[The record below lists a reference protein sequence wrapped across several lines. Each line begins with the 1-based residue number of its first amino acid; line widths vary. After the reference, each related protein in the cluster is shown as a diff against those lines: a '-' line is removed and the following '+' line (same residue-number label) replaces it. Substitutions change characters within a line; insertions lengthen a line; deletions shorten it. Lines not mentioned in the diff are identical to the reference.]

1 MPPRSRHAM
10 RVCARTESRKQPSF
24 PRNRSGSTVMT
35 LRRSCEI
42 ALLKREIAMGSNV
55 VVATRRVRQVRRS
68 KNTFP
73 AGRRSF
79 LSYCAAAILTVSM
92 PAYAGAGSDYP
103 DRPIQ
108 VYVPFAAG
116 SASDVITRVLLGRMA
131 TSLGQNFVVENR
143 PGAGGNTGTAAA
155 AHAAPDG
162 YTLVMSTSGPLAA
175 NKSLFKELGY
185 DPQKD
190 FAPIC
195 LFATLPNIIV
205 INAKLPPKTLFDLIN
220 YAKQHPRQLNYGSV
234 GVGSSQHLAGA
245 YFEQLTGTQLVHVP
259 YRNIASYTPD
269 FISGQVPV
277 GFQLLPNVLGL
288 IKNGDARALAVASN
302 KRMTA
307 LPDVPTAAEA
317 GLQGYESYAWLA
329 LLAPANTD
337 KTIID
342 KLYAAVEEALK
353 DPKVRPLFVEQ
364 GAEPVV
370 LGPENLRNFIASET
384 AKWAAIIEKIGI
396 DPM

>member
-1 MPPRSRHAM
+1 MQASD
-10 RVCARTESRKQPSF
+10 
-24 PRNRSGSTVMT
+24 
-35 LRRSCEI
+35 
-42 ALLKREIAMGSNV
+42 
-55 VVATRRVRQVRRS
+55 VRRP
-68 KNTFP
+68 NDRFR
-73 AGRRSF
+73 AIRRSF
-79 LSYCAAAILTVSM
+79 LARCAAAILAVSV
-92 PAYAGAGSDYP
+92 PAYAGASSDYP

-116 SASDVITRVLLGRMA
+116 SASDVITRILLGRMS

-143 PGAGGNTGTAAA
+143 PGAGGNTGTAAV

-162 YTLVMSTSGPLAA
+162 YTLLMSTSGPLAA
-175 NKSLFKELGY
+175 NKALFKELGY

-195 LFATLPNIIV
+195 LFATLPNVVV
-205 INAKLPPKTLFDLIN
+205 INAKLPPKTLLELIN
-220 YAKQHPRQLNYGSV
+220 YAKEHPKQLNYGSV

-302 KRMTA
+302 QRMTA

-317 GLQGYESYAWLA
+317 GLQGYESSAWLA

-337 KTIID
+337 KAVVD
-342 KLYAAVEEALK
+342 RLYAAAQEASK
-353 DPKVRPLFVEQ
+353 DPKVRALFAEQ
-364 GAEPVV
+364 GAEPMD
-370 LGPENLRNFIASET
+370 LGPDDLKKFMASEIL
-384 AKWAAIIEKIGI
+384 KWSEVIGKMGI
-396 DPM
+396 APM

>member
-1 MPPRSRHAM
+1 
-10 RVCARTESRKQPSF
+10 
-24 PRNRSGSTVMT
+24 MT
-35 LRRSCEI
+35 ASE
-42 ALLKREIAMGSNV
+42 K
-55 VVATRRVRQVRRS
+55 VR
-68 KNTFP
+68 

-79 LSYCAAAILTVSM
+79 LTCVAAAILAVSM
-92 PAYAGAGSDYP
+92 PAYAAASSDYP

-108 VYVPFAAG
+108 IYVPFAAG
-116 SASDVITRVLLGRMA
+116 SASDVITRILLNRMA

-175 NKSLFKELGY
+175 NKALFKELGY

-190 FAPIC
+190 LAPIC
-195 LFATLPNIIV
+195 MFATLPNIVV
-205 INAKLPPKTLFDLIN
+205 INAKLPPKTLHEFID
-220 YAKQHPRQLNYGSV
+220 YAKAHPKQLNYGSV

-269 FISGQVPV
+269 FIAGQVPV

-288 IKNGDARALAVASN
+288 IKNGDARALAVAGS
-302 KRMTA
+302 KRMAA

-317 GLQGYESYAWLA
+317 GLPGYESYAWLA

-337 KTIID
+337 KVVVD
-342 KLYAAVEEALK
+342 RLYAAAQDAVK
-353 DPKVRPLFVEQ
+353 DPKVRELFAEQ
-364 GAEPVV
+364 GAEPAG
-370 LGPENLRNFIASET
+370 LGPEDLTKFIGSEIS
-384 AKWAAIIEKIGI
+384 KWSEVIGKMGIE
-396 DPM
+396 PM

>member
-1 MPPRSRHAM
+1 MAM
-10 RVCARTESRKQPSF
+10 SSH
-24 PRNRSGSTVMT
+24 
-35 LRRSCEI
+35 
-42 ALLKREIAMGSNV
+42 V
-55 VVATRRVRQVRRS
+55 VVA
-68 KNTFP
+68 
-73 AGRRSF
+73 RRSF
-79 LSYCAAAILTVSM
+79 LSHGAAAILAVAM
-92 PAYAGAGSDYP
+92 PAYAGANSGYP

-108 VYVPFAAG
+108 IFVPFAAG
-116 SASDVITRVLLGRMA
+116 SASDVITRILLGRMSA
-131 TSLGQNFVVENR
+131 SLGQNFVVENR

-155 AHAAPDG
+155 AHATPDG

-175 NKSLFKELGY
+175 NKALFRELGY

-195 LFATLPNIIV
+195 LFATLPNVVV
-205 INAKLPPKTLFDLIN
+205 INAKLPPKTLIELID
-220 YAKQHPRQLNYGSV
+220 YAKAHPNQLNYGSV

-288 IKNGDARALAVASN
+288 IRNGDARALAVAGN
-302 KRMTA
+302 KRMAA

-317 GLQGYESYAWLA
+317 GLPNYESYAWLA

-337 KTIID
+337 KALVD
-342 KLYAAVEEALK
+342 RLYAAAQDATQ
-353 DPKVRPLFVEQ
+353 DPKVRALFAEQ
-364 GAEPVV
+364 GAEPMD
-370 LGPENLRNFIASET
+370 LGPEDLKKFMASEIL
-384 AKWAAIIEKIGI
+384 KWSEVIGKMGI
-396 DPM
+396 APM

>member
-1 MPPRSRHAM
+1 
-10 RVCARTESRKQPSF
+10 
-24 PRNRSGSTVMT
+24 
-35 LRRSCEI
+35 
-42 ALLKREIAMGSNV
+42 
-55 VVATRRVRQVRRS
+55 
-68 KNTFP
+68 
-73 AGRRSF
+73 
-79 LSYCAAAILTVSM
+79 
-92 PAYAGAGSDYP
+92 
-103 DRPIQ
+103 
-108 VYVPFAAG
+108 
-116 SASDVITRVLLGRMA
+116 MA

-175 NKSLFKELGY
+175 NKALFKELGY

-195 LFATLPNIIV
+195 LFATLPNIVV
-205 INAKLPPKTLFDLIN
+205 INAKLPPKTLIELIN
-220 YAKQHPRQLNYGSV
+220 YAKEHPRQLNYGSV

-259 YRNIASYTPD
+259 YRNIASHTPD

-288 IKNGDARALAVASN
+288 IKNGDARALAVAGN

-317 GLQGYESYAWLA
+317 DLQGYESSAWLA
-329 LLAPANTD
+329 LLAPANMD
-337 KTIID
+337 QALVD
-342 KLYAAVEEALK
+342 KLYAAAQDAMK
-353 DPKVRPLFVEQ
+353 DPKVRALFAEQ
-364 GAEPVV
+364 GAEPTN
-370 LGPENLRNFIASET
+370 LGPEDLKKFMASEIS
-384 AKWAAIIEKIGI
+384 KWSEVIGKMGI
-396 DPM
+396 APM

>member
-1 MPPRSRHAM
+1 MRSD
-10 RVCARTESRKQPSF
+10 F
-24 PRNRSGSTVMT
+24 
-35 LRRSCEI
+35 
-42 ALLKREIAMGSNV
+42 
-55 VVATRRVRQVRRS
+55 VVAARRVKDVRRS
-68 KNTFP
+68 KNTFR
-73 AGRRSF
+73 ADRRSF
-79 LSYCAAAILTVSM
+79 LSHGAAAILAVSM
-92 PAYAGAGSDYP
+92 PAHAGANSGYP

-108 VYVPFAAG
+108 IYVPFAAG
-116 SASDVITRVLLGRMA
+116 SASDVITRILLGRMA

-162 YTLVMSTSGPLAA
+162 YTLVMSSSGPLAA
-175 NKSLFKELGY
+175 NKAMFKELGY

-195 LFATLPNIIV
+195 LFATLPNVVV
-205 INAKLPPKTLFDLIN
+205 INAKLPPKTLLELVA
-220 YAKQHPRQLNYGSV
+220 YAREHPKELNYGSV
-234 GVGSSQHLAGA
+234 GVGCSQHLGGA

-288 IKNGDARALAVASN
+288 IQSGDARALAVASN

-329 LLAPANTD
+329 LLAPANID
-337 KTIID
+337 QAFVD
-342 KLYAAVEEALK
+342 KLYAAARDATK
-353 DPKVRPLFVEQ
+353 DPKVRSLFAEQ
-364 GAEPVV
+364 GAEPTDF
-370 LGPENLRNFIASET
+370 GPEDLKKFMASEIL
-384 AKWAAIIEKIGI
+384 KWSEVIGKMGI
-396 DPM
+396 APM

>member
-1 MPPRSRHAM
+1 M
-10 RVCARTESRKQPSF
+10 C
-24 PRNRSGSTVMT
+24 
-35 LRRSCEI
+35 
-42 ALLKREIAMGSNV
+42 SND
-55 VVATRRVRQVRRS
+55 VAIRQVKDVRRP
-68 KNTFP
+68 KETFW

-79 LSYCAAAILTVSM
+79 LSHCAAAILVGSM
-92 PAYAGAGSDYP
+92 PAFAGANSDYP
-103 DRPIQ
+103 NRPIQ
-108 VYVPFAAG
+108 IYVPFAAG
-116 SASDVITRVLLGRMA
+116 SASDVITRILLSRMA

-175 NKSLFKELGY
+175 NKALFKELGY

-195 LFATLPNIIV
+195 LFATLPNIVV
-205 INAKLPPKTLFDLIN
+205 INAKLPPKTLLDLIK
-220 YAKQHPRQLNYGSV
+220 YAKEHPQQLNYGSV
-234 GVGSSQHLAGA
+234 GIGSSQHLAGA

-288 IKNGDARALAVASN
+288 IKNGDARALAVAGN

-317 GLQGYESYAWLA
+317 GLQGYESSAWLA
-329 LLAPANTD
+329 LLAPANLNQTLVD
-337 KTIID
+337 R
-342 KLYAAVEEALK
+342 LYAAAQDAAK
-353 DPKVRPLFVEQ
+353 DPKVRALFAEQ
-364 GAEPVV
+364 GAEPTN
-370 LGPENLRNFIASET
+370 LGPEDLKKFMASEII
-384 AKWAAIIEKIGI
+384 KWSEVIGKMGI
-396 DPM
+396 APM

>member
-1 MPPRSRHAM
+1 ML
-10 RVCARTESRKQPSF
+10 T
-24 PRNRSGSTVMT
+24 
-35 LRRSCEI
+35 
-42 ALLKREIAMGSNV
+42 
-55 VVATRRVRQVRRS
+55 
-68 KNTFP
+68 
-73 AGRRSF
+73 GRRSF
-79 LSYCAAAILTVSM
+79 LSLCAAAILAVST
-92 PAYAGAGSDYP
+92 PVHAGANADYP

-108 VYVPFAAG
+108 IFVPFAAG
-116 SASDVITRVLLGRMA
+116 SASDVITRILLGRMT

-175 NKSLFKELGY
+175 NKALFRELGY
-185 DPQKD
+185 DPQND

-195 LFATLPNIIV
+195 LFATLPNIVV
-205 INAKLPPKTLFDLIN
+205 INAKLPPKTLRELID
-220 YAKQHPRQLNYGSV
+220 YAKQHPKQLNYGSV

-288 IKNGDARALAVASN
+288 IQNGDARALAVASN

-337 KTIID
+337 KAVVD
-342 KLYAAVEEALK
+342 KLHAAAEEATK
-353 DPKVRPLFVEQ
+353 DPKVRALFAAQ
-364 GAEPVV
+364 GAEPMD
-370 LGPENLRNFIASET
+370 LGPQDLQKFIASEIS
-384 AKWAAIIEKIGI
+384 KWSGVIGKMGI
-396 DPM
+396 APM

>member
-1 MPPRSRHAM
+1 MSH
-10 RVCARTESRKQPSF
+10 S
-24 PRNRSGSTVMT
+24 
-35 LRRSCEI
+35 
-42 ALLKREIAMGSNV
+42 
-55 VVATRRVRQVRRS
+55 
-68 KNTFP
+68 
-73 AGRRSF
+73 
-79 LSYCAAAILTVSM
+79 AAAILVASM
-92 PAYAGAGSDYP
+92 PACVVANSGYP

-108 VYVPFAAG
+108 IYVPFAAG
-116 SASDVITRVLLGRMA
+116 SASDVITRILLNRMA

-175 NKSLFKELGY
+175 NKALFKELGY

-190 FAPIC
+190 FTPIC
-195 LFATLPNIIV
+195 LFATLPNVVV
-205 INAKLPPKTLFDLIN
+205 INAKLPPKTLLEMIE

-302 KRMTA
+302 QRMTA

-329 LLAPANTD
+329 LLAPGNTD
-337 KTIID
+337 KALVE
-342 KLYAAVEEALK
+342 KLHAAAQDATK
-353 DPKVRPLFVEQ
+353 DSKVRALFAEQ
-364 GAEPVV
+364 GAEPAD
-370 LGPENLRNFIASET
+370 LGPEDLKKFMASEIL
-384 AKWAAIIEKIGI
+384 KWSGIIGKMGI
-396 DPM
+396 APM

>member
-1 MPPRSRHAM
+1 MRSN
-10 RVCARTESRKQPSF
+10 V
-24 PRNRSGSTVMT
+24 
-35 LRRSCEI
+35 
-42 ALLKREIAMGSNV
+42 V
-55 VVATRRVRQVRRS
+55 VVATRQVKDVRRS
-68 KNTFP
+68 KDSFR

-79 LSYCAAAILTVSM
+79 LSHCAAAILAVSM
-92 PAYAGAGSDYP
+92 PAYAGASSDYP
-103 DRPIQ
+103 NRPVQ

-116 SASDVITRVLLGRMA
+116 SASDVITRILLGRMA

-155 AHAAPDG
+155 ARAAPDG

-175 NKSLFKELGY
+175 NKALFKELGY

-195 LFATLPNIIV
+195 LFAALPNIVV
-205 INAKLPPKTLFDLIN
+205 INAKLPPKTLLDLID
-220 YAKQHPRQLNYGSV
+220 YAKERPKQLNYGSV

-288 IKNGDARALAVASN
+288 IRNGDARALAVAGN

-317 GLQGYESYAWLA
+317 GLQGYESSAWLA
-329 LLAPANTD
+329 LLAPANMD
-337 KTIID
+337 KALVD
-342 KLYAAVEEALK
+342 KLYAAAQSATR
-353 DPKVRPLFVEQ
+353 DPKLRALFAEQ
-364 GAEPVV
+364 GAEATD
-370 LGPENLRNFIASET
+370 LGPEDLKKFMASEIL
-384 AKWAAIIEKIGI
+384 KWSEVIGKMGI
-396 DPM
+396 APM